1 MMIGHLM
8 STCVVTASPMQ
19 SLKSAAKIM
28 EENDFDAL
36 PICDNH
42 RVIGMLTVRDI
53 AMKAVAQGLSL
64 AESKISEFM
73 TFETAYVFTDRPA
86 EEVVRLMIEQQLR
99 RLLVLDRDY
108 QLVGIVSVDD
118 LLMAGNLQAILAS
131 HVEATKHLEAYQWPN
146 LSFTSRKQ
154 PLH

>member
-73 TFETAYVFTDRPA
+73 TFETAV
-86 EEVVRLMIEQQLR
+86 
-99 RLLVLDRDY
+99 
-108 QLVGIVSVDD
+108 D
-118 LLMAGNLQAILAS
+118 LLPVVIANWPSAMNRANIAHHGSAPTIILIIKAIEYSTS
-131 HVEATKHLEAYQWPN
+131 HSLPYCRQRFRTVFY
-146 LSFTSRKQ
+146 
-154 PLH
+154 